1 MTMKK
6 YLKKRIIPAGLSLI
20 LIIMTVIS
28 IMPINVSAEDSL
40 NVIEISRVNELIE
53 FANKC
58 KYDSYSKD
66 KIVKLTADI
75 DVSGSDFKGISYFA
89 GTFDG
94 GSHIISGFN
103 VDYKGSDFGFFRYI
117 AESGFIT
124 NLNISGSINVTGS
137 QKNIG
142 GIAGVNKGVINE
154 SSFSGKVN
162 ASTATGAIAGYNHE
176 NAKIVSCTSDADILA
191 TNQTGGIA
199 GVNDGLISSCT
210 SKSRVNTQELDTT
223 LDIGGVDVGTLNLT
237 QNVIDRNDMGGIA
250 GESTGIISDCVNYG
264 KIGFAHT
271 GYNVGGIAGKQSGKV
286 ITCSNEGE
294 IYGRK
299 DVGGIVGQAEPDI
312 ESEYLNDRVDDV
324 QSSIDIINS
333 TLNNMSSSMN
343 NASSDVKS
351 YTENII
357 DQYKELLDKLQDKL
371 NGNND
376 NDEKIEDFVD
386 DISKDIENST
396 VADDIHGVADTVDS
410 EIRTI
415 ADSIERI
422 SAQIKNIGNTVTET
436 MDVVTSDDDY
446 IEDISSA
453 DSAQNSDGVIA
464 KSVNRG
470 AVHGDINAGGIAGTM
485 NVEYD
490 VDPEYDL
497 DITETTNVRLRSTV
511 SDVVIYCIN
520 YGAVNSK
527 KDCAGGIV
535 GLQELGLVYG
545 SEGYGT
551 AKSETGNY
559 AGGIAGNS
567 ASAITDSYSLCNVE
581 SEDYT
586 GGICGKGY
594 TMQNCISIPAI
605 LGDGEAKGSLAGII
619 ESDGEV
625 STNIFVN
632 DIYGGI
638 DDINYSGKADSASY
652 EAVMAME
659 NIPDGFHRVTLVFKA
674 DGNVIDTKNIA
685 YNANLGVS
693 ELPSIPD
700 KDGYYAQW
708 PENIVSKPILQN
720 TVVEAEY
727 HVWIESVA
735 GDIASQNDK
744 PLFIAEGKF
753 YDDNK
758 ITLSKCDTDNLSGDI
773 EYSYAWK
780 MRGTDVKDKG
790 TKTCHFYIKNTSGSS
805 EVWYRDNADSGW
817 VKADAKEHGSYMT
830 AEIPYEADFAVIHK
844 ESSNMIYY
852 ICGGAAACIIVLAVI
867 IIKKR
872 KKRNK

>member
-137 QKNIG
+137 QENIG

-511 SDVVIYCIN
+511 SDVIIYCIN
-520 YGAVNSK
+520 YGEVNSK

-551 AKSETGNY
+551 VKSETGNY

-693 ELPSIPD
+693 ELPAIPD